1 MRPQIPLAL
10 IVLAPIALASSALG
24 ACASAASAQDAGSLP
39 RVLELPASTRAM
51 ALGDAYMMDAQ
62 HADAL
67 FYHPALLRQASG
79 FGLELQLWGDEASAV
94 AASAATQWLGGG
106 IGIGLLTLQHGA
118 PSGAAVAL
126 PPGQDDLFELG
137 PTPASE
143 RVAVLGYA
151 RRLVGID
158 FGVAGKLIDQRA
170 DLSRE
175 QAMMMDVG
183 AAAEVGPLHLGLTV
197 RDIGSDP
204 LVEPDDATPRVV
216 LGAGAYGRELGIF
229 DIGVTGAAH
238 WSEDRTTASGG
249 VEIGY
254 WPINGRTFVARFGF
268 QDPPDGSELSAFSF
282 GFAFWGDDITAEWA
296 FRPYS
301 GDASAGTHRF
311 GVRWR

>member
-10 IVLAPIALASSALG
+10 IVLAPIVLASSARP
-24 ACASAASAQDAGSLP
+24 ASSQDAGSLP

-51 ALGDAYMMDAQ
+51 ALGDAYMMNAQ

-79 FGLELQLWGDEASAV
+79 FGLELQIWGEEASAV

-118 PSGAAVAL
+118 PASDPSTWPA
-126 PPGQDDLFELG
+126 GQDDLFDLG
-137 PTPASE
+137 PTPSSE

-151 RRLVGID
+151 RRLFGVD
-158 FGVAGKLIDQRA
+158 LGVAGKLIDQRA
-170 DLSRE
+170 DRSSARAVMVDL
-175 QAMMMDVG
+175 G
-183 AAAEVGPLHLGLTV
+183 AAAELGPLQLGLTV
-197 RDIGSDP
+197 RDIGPDP

-216 LGAGAYGRELGIF
+216 LGAGSYGRDLGIF
-229 DIGVTGAAH
+229 DVGVTAAAH
-238 WSEDRTTASGG
+238 WSDDRTTASGG
-249 VEIGY
+249 VEVGY
-254 WPINGRTFVARFGF
+254 WPINGRTFVARVGL
-268 QDPPDGSELSAFSF
+268 QDPPDGSDLSAFSF
-282 GFAFWGDDITAEWA
+282 GFAFWGDDVTAEWA

-301 GDASAGTHRF
+301 GDGRAGTHRF